1 MRIRHLLLMVAMV
14 AISATASAQTTGE
27 KIKAFADK
35 HLRLSG
41 YLQGGFRWDEQAGST
56 FYLHRA
62 RVAITGDFLKEKF
75 DYRLQ
80 VDFAGSP
87 KITDLYVRY
96 KPFNALNVQLGQ
108 FKLPFTVENEQY
120 GPTTVEFI
128 DYSYVTTYIARNN
141 AMYDGIAA
149 TGRDIGLQLYGGFI
163 ERDGYSIINYNL
175 ALING
180 SGINRKDDDKSKE
193 LVARLI
199 FKPIKGLS
207 VGGAYMAILG
217 KDRIISDSRIADSPR
232 WAVTAIYDLN
242 QYVARAEFA
251 QADFAGVT
259 TNAFYAM
266 FGYRFTN
273 QWSLAGRYEFV
284 EDEFKF
290 LDEDRIT
297 AGVAYK
303 PFNFLRLQF
312 DASYVIDNRLNAKNY
327 MGCNLLVTAMF

>member
-1 MRIRHLLLMVAMV
+1 MVAMV

-27 KIKAFADK
+27 KIKAFADE

-41 YLQGGFRWDEQAGST
+41 YIQGGFRCDEVSGST

-62 RVAITGDFLKEKF
+62 RVAITGDFLKDKF

-80 VDFAGSP
+80 VDFASSP
-87 KITDLYVRY
+87 KITDLYFRY
-96 KPFNALNVQLGQ
+96 KPFTALNVELGQ

-141 AMYDGIAA
+141 ALYDGIAS

-175 ALING
+175 GVFNG
-180 SGINRKDDDKSKE
+180 AGINCKDDDKSKE
-193 LVARLI
+193 LIARLI

-217 KDRIISDSRIADSPR
+217 KDRYNLNGRVADSPR

-251 QADFAGVT
+251 QADFAGIT

-266 FGYRFTN
+266 FGYRFTE

-284 EDEFKF
+284 KDELKM

-297 AGVAYK
+297 AGLAYK
-303 PFNFLRLQF
+303 PFNFLRLQC
-312 DASYVIDNRLNAKNY
+312 DLSYVIDHRYGANNNF
-327 MGCNLLVTAMF
+327 GGNLLVTAMF

>member
-1 MRIRHLLLMVAMV
+1 MKIKHLLLSVAMF
-14 AISATASAQTTGE
+14 AICATATAQTTGE
-27 KIKAFADK
+27 KVKEFADK

-41 YLQGGFRWDEQAGST
+41 YLQGGFRFDELGGST

-62 RVAITGDFLKEKF
+62 RVAVTGDFLKEKF

-96 KPFNALNVQLGQ
+96 KPFNALNVEIGQ

-141 AMYDGIAA
+141 AMYDGIAS

-163 ERDGYSIINYNL
+163 QRDGYSIINYNL
-175 ALING
+175 GVFNG
-180 SGINRKDDDKSKE
+180 SGINRKDADKSKE
-193 LVARLI
+193 LIARLMI
-199 FKPIKGLS
+199 KPVKGLS
-207 VGGAYMAILG
+207 VGAAYMAILG
-217 KDRIISDSRIADSPR
+217 KDRIFDDSRVANSPR
-232 WAVTAIYDLN
+232 WAVMAIYDLN
-242 QYVARAEFA
+242 SYVARAEFA
-251 QADFAGVT
+251 QADFHGIT

-266 FGYRFTN
+266 AGYRFTKE
-273 QWSLAGRYEFV
+273 WSLAARYEFIK
-284 EDEFKF
+284 DE
-290 LDEDRIT
+290 LTILNEDRIT
-297 AGVAYK
+297 AGVAYQ

-312 DASYVIDNRLNAKNY
+312 DASYIMNNKHGGKNNL
-327 MGCNLLVTAMF
+327 GGNLLVTAMF